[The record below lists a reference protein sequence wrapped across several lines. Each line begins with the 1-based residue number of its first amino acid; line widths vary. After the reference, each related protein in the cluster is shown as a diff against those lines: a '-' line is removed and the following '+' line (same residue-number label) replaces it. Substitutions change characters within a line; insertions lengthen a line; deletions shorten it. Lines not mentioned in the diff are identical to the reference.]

1 MAEKKVYFNSGF
13 LNKVKDKKSDKA
25 PDYRI
30 NITLDTDTLDAIIAA
45 GGKVQLAGWEREG
58 ANGKYISFVA
68 SADNFVKEPN
78 PGEYIRPKEKI
89 ESDIPF

>member
-1 MAEKKVYFNSGF
+1 MADKKVYFNSGF

-30 NITLDTDTLDAIIAA
+30 SITLDVETLNNIIAA
-45 GGKVQLAGWEREG
+45 SGKMQLAGWNRQG
-58 ANGKYISFVA
+58 ANGEYISFVA
-68 SADNFVKEPN
+68 SADNFVPQQTNTAIASDEL
-78 PGEYIRPKEKI
+78 

>member
-30 NITLDTDTLDAIIAA
+30 NITLDTETLNNIIAA
-45 GGKVQLAGWEREG
+45 GGKIQLAGWNRQG
-58 ANGKYISFVA
+58 ANGEYVSFVA
-68 SADNFVKEPN
+68 SADNFVPQTTSGPIASDEL
-78 PGEYIRPKEKI
+78 

>member
-1 MAEKKVYFNSGF
+1 MTEKKVYFNSGF

-30 NITLDTDTLDAIIAA
+30 SITLDTETLNNIIAA
-45 GGKVQLAGWEREG
+45 SGKMQLAGWNRQG
-58 ANGKYISFVA
+58 ANGEYISFVA
-68 SADNFVKEPN
+68 SADNFVPQQTNTAIASDEL
-78 PGEYIRPKEKI
+78 

>member
-45 GGKVQLAGWEREG
+45 GGKLQLAGWEREG
-58 ANGKYISFVA
+58 ANGKYVSFVA
-68 SADNFVKEPN
+68 SADTFLPQSKPSELT
-78 PGEYIRPKEKI
+78 
-89 ESDIPF
+89 SDYPDEMIPF

>member
-45 GGKVQLAGWEREG
+45 GGKLQLAGWKRQG
-58 ANGKYISFVA
+58 ANGEYISFVA
-68 SADNFVKEPN
+68 SADTFVPQQTSG
-78 PGEYIRPKEKI
+78 PIA
-89 ESDIPF
+89 SDEDNLIPF